1 MKVTTIG
8 QTSGNGQET
17 RSEATSNC
25 QLSIVN
31 CQLERFA
38 AIDFETA
45 NGKRSSICSVGIVLV
60 ERGQIVDS
68 IYQLIRPYPDYYTH
82 WTTEVHGLTKRDTAD
97 APDFGTAWPF
107 IARRIE
113 GLFDLSPA
121 AIVER
126 FGLKNPIFE
135 ATASYGHFGNRPYK
149 KEVTVYE
156 NGCPTT
162 REVEFFSWEKLDE
175 VDRLRREFNL

>member
-1 MKVTTIG
+1 MKETTIG
-8 QTSGNGQET
+8 QTSGNGQEI

-25 QLSIVN
+25 QLSIVH
-31 CQLERFA
+31 CQLEEPFA

-97 APDFGTAWPF
+97 APDSSLIPPTAS
-107 IARRIE
+107 IA
-113 GLFDLSPA
+113 PA
-121 AIVER
+121 ASR
-126 FGLKNPIFE
+126 
-135 ATASYGHFGNRPYK
+135 AASIPTCRTTGWRPLRSIA
-149 KEVTVYE
+149 VAMCICT
-156 NGCPTT
+156 TT
-162 REVEFFSWEKLDE
+162 RWPTPKRAPSSPSG
-175 VDRLRREFNL
+175 

>member
-1 MKVTTIG
+1 MLV
-8 QTSGNGQET
+8 
-17 RSEATSNC
+17 
-25 QLSIVN
+25 QLSY
-31 CQLERFA
+31 
-38 AIDFETA
+38 AIGIA
-45 NGKRSSICSVGIVLV
+45 YPLSIF
-60 ERGQIVDS
+60 VDT
-68 IYQLIRPYPDYYTH
+68 Y
-82 WTTEVHGLTKRDTAD
+82 
-97 APDFGTAWPF
+97 GTAHVRESDSE

-135 ATASYGHFGNRPYK
+135 GTASYGHFGNRPYK